1 MLTSTHYCD
10 GRLCEINES
19 LSDLTCTNQAL
30 VGVKAK
36 CEQELNSLGLY
47 LDEVASE
54 AGMSEDRALIVNIL
68 LIGILCN
75 FSVQVICVL

>member
-10 GRLCEINES
+10 GRLCGINES

-30 VGVKAK
+30 VGVKARFQ
-36 CEQELNSLGLY
+36 QELSSLGLY

-54 AGMSEDRALIVNIL
+54 AGVSEDRALIVNIL